1 VVSSKCIFI
10 QIIQCDNVNL
20 TSPNRRVNT
29 SKTSENLMKYNRR
42 LAGRNTC
49 PKESMIHT
57 SSVIHTHKANHTPQ
71 TKPSISPR
79 LALLFQLQ
87 STASLLKHRPTS
99 SGRVHGRRRR
109 AVRCRFGPPAR
120 WVVVVPA
127 RVRRHDAPGVGG
139 RPLDLL
145 AHVAVICGALVVAPA
160 GDRSFIELHHKFQL
174 K

>member
-1 VVSSKCIFI
+1 MYIYTNYT
-10 QIIQCDNVNL
+10 IQCRQCYAINL
-20 TSPNRRVNT
+20 TSPNRRVSS
-29 SKTSENLMKYNRR
+29 SKNLMKYNRQ

-49 PKESMIHT
+49 PKESIIHP

-71 TKPSISPR
+71 TKPYISHW
-79 LALLFQLQ
+79 LAFLFQLP

-109 AVRCRFGPPAR
+109 AVRRRFGGPAWR
-120 WVVVVPA
+120 IVVVPA
-127 RVRRHDAPGVGG
+127 GVRRQDTRRVGG

-145 AHVAVICGALVVAPA
+145 AHVAVVRGALVVAPA
-160 GDRSFIELHHKFQL
+160 GDRSFVQLHHKFQL